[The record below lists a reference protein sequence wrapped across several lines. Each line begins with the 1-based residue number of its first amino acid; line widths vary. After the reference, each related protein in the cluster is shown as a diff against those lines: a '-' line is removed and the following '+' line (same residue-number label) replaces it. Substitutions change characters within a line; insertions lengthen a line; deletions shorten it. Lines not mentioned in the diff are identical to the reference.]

1 MTRRLSPLDRIRSA
15 ARRLIGDR
23 RGNVAIVAAM
33 AMPALMGSFGLG
45 TEVASWYANQRAM
58 QNAADS
64 AALAAASNASAN
76 YDVEARA
83 VTAHY
88 GYVNGQN
95 GVVVTASNTAACPA
109 GGANCYSVT
118 ITKSQPLILAQF
130 VGYGGD

>member
-1 MTRRLSPLDRIRSA
+1 MPALAHLFETV
-15 ARRLIGDR
+15 RRLIGDR
-23 RGNVAIVAAM
+23 RGNVAVISALVL
-33 AMPALMGSFGLG
+33 PALMGSFGLG

-118 ITKSQPLILAQF
+118 ITKS
-130 VGYGGD
+130 